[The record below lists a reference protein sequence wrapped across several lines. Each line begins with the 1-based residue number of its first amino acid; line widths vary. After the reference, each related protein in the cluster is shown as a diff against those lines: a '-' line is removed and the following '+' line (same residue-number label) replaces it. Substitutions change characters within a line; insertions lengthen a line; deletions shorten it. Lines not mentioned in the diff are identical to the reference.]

1 MQFGPKIAEG
11 KTKVLYAVP
20 GKPDEAFVKN
30 KDDITSGDGVR
41 HDVLPGKGAIACETT
56 ANCFKLLEANGIE
69 THFVAHPAPDV
80 MIVKKCKMIP
90 LECVARRI
98 ATGHYL
104 ERNKSVKEGTVFP
117 SLVTEFFLKD
127 DARHDPIV
135 TKKEIR
141 EAEIANEIDVD
152 DMEKTL
158 KQVFLILE
166 KAWRAQGIT
175 LVDLKLE
182 FGRLPGGALVV
193 ADVIDNDSWRLW
205 PGGKKEGMLDK
216 QVYRNAKQVTPEIL
230 KQVKANYAKVAE
242 MTKNFLE

>member
-11 KTKVLYAVP
+11 KTKILYAVP
-20 GKPDEAFVKN
+20 GKPGEAFVKN
-30 KDDITSGDGVR
+30 KDDITAGDGAR
-41 HDVLPGKGAIACETT
+41 HDLLPGKGAIACETT

-69 THFVAHPAPDV
+69 THFVARPAPDV
-80 MIVKKCKMIP
+80 MIAKKCEMIP

-104 ERNKSVKEGTVFP
+104 ARKPDVKEGTVFP
-117 SLVTEFFLKD
+117 ELVIEFFLKD
-127 DARHDPIV
+127 DARHDPLV
-135 TKKEIR
+135 TKKEI
-141 EAEIANEIDVD
+141 ETAGIANEIDVE

-158 KQVFLILE
+158 KRVFLVLE
-166 KAWRAQGIT
+166 EAWRKQNVA
-175 LVDLKLE
+175 LVDLKIE
-182 FGRLPGGALVV
+182 FGKLSGGSLVV

-230 KQVKANYAKVAE
+230 GKVKANYAKVAE
-242 MTKNFLE
+242 MTKKFLE